1 MNRRNDK
8 ARGPG
13 RPPKFREKRQPVTMT
28 LPLRVLEIL
37 RSVDHD
43 RARAVAKLAARAAD
57 AAGGKPSVEVVEMA
71 PHRGLIVVSNHR
83 ALEGVEG
90 LRLVEIAP
98 SRFLITLDKSL
109 SMESLEIALQDLLDE
124 SAAGSA
130 DRAFLAE
137 LLALI
142 RRQRRG
148 RTVSREEILIV
159 NS

>member
-1 MNRRNDK
+1 MTRASDK
-8 ARGPG
+8 ARGRG

-37 RSVDHD
+37 RSVDPD
-43 RARAVAKLAARAAD
+43 RARAVARLAARAAAVD
-57 AAGGKPSVEVVEMA
+57 GAKPSVEVVEMA
-71 PHRGLIVVSNHR
+71 PRRGLIVVTNHR
-83 ALEGVEG
+83 ALKGVEG

-109 SMESLEIALQDLLDE
+109 SVESLEIRLQDLLDGAE
-124 SAAGSA
+124 AGSA

-142 RRQRRG
+142 RRQRRE
-148 RTVSREEILIV
+148 RTVSKEEILII
-159 NS
+159 SS

>member
-1 MNRRNDK
+1 MNRRTDK

-13 RPPKFREKRQPVTMT
+13 RPPKFREKRRPVTMT
-28 LPLRVLEIL
+28 LPLRVLETL
-37 RSVDHD
+37 RSVDPD
-43 RARAVAKLAARAAD
+43 RSRAVAKLAARAA
-57 AAGGKPSVEVVEMA
+57 AAVGGKPSVEVVEMA
-71 PHRGLIVVSNHR
+71 PHRGLIVVTNHR
-83 ALEGVEG
+83 ALKGVEG

-124 SAAGSA
+124 SAAPSA
-130 DRAFLAE
+130 DGAFLAE